1 VTGIAFSLLLL
12 GGIAVLVIRN
22 RATTQT
28 TVVTETEGDASIAD
42 PNVARLAKQLGSKTI
57 RERTAAAK
65 DLAAMGPRA
74 REAIPALLKAMSRK
88 GAAIEFTTAV
98 TKAVRAI
105 GVSAIP
111 DYIDCLEAEDPGVRF
126 SAAHVLGEF
135 GEKAG
140 PAVDALVEALEND
153 EDMNVR
159 LSAAAAL
166 GRIGRAAHAAVP
178 ALRRVRG
185 SINKELTDDPEA
197 ELRARAQAALN
208 QITMQD

>member
-1 VTGIAFSLLLL
+1 
-12 GGIAVLVIRN
+12 
-22 RATTQT
+22 
-28 TVVTETEGDASIAD
+28 
-42 PNVARLAKQLGSKTI
+42 
-57 RERTAAAK
+57 
-65 DLAAMGPRA
+65 MGPRA

-88 GAAIEFTTAV
+88 GAAIEV
-98 TKAVRAI
+98 TINVARAIKAI

-111 DYIDCLEAEDPGVRF
+111 DYIDCLESGDPGVRF
-126 SAAHVLGEF
+126 SAAQVLGEF
-135 GEKAG
+135 GEKAE

-185 SINKELTDDPEA
+185 SINKPLTGDPEA